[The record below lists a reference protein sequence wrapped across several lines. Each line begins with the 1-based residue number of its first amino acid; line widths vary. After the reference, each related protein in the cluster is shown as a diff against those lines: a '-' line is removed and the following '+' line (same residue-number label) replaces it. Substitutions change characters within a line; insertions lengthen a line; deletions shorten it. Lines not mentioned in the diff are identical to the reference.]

1 MTTSEV
7 FNFTEIPV
15 IDNGIERCEDSEYE
29 PIVGTNINF
38 GDIRIVVREQN
49 LFSLPTKA
57 YLLFEGQ
64 LVKLSD
70 GSAFADADQV
80 ALTNNG
86 IMQLFSKITYQL
98 GNQDIESIYYPGQAT
113 TMLGLLNYSNDF
125 QLAQGLNQLWCK
137 DTASTAVATDNTGFA
152 TRQQYIIKSPT
163 TNGTFSFCV
172 PLRHI
177 FGFCDDYDKVIYG
190 LKHTII
196 LTRQSD
202 SSAIFRLS
210 AAAAGKVNLTK
221 IALFIPSVKPSFEEE
236 KKIDNEIKRKVE
248 APLSFRMRQCDTT
261 TVQQANSFGWQL
273 SCAEIP
279 RYVIVG
285 FQTNRNAG
293 DQTVNSALFDH
304 CDLKNIY
311 VVYNNSTIQYPA
323 LDYYCSFPNQQ
334 FSRIYRDASMFKER
348 FYGMNEM
355 IANSNITPSN
365 YKDLYPI
372 FVFDVSKQSE
382 KLKSATVQLQVKAF
396 FNTTVPANTQAY
408 AIVISDKMMKLV
420 SDGNKFD
427 VK

>member
-15 IDNGIERCEDSEYE
+15 IENGIERCEDSEYE
-29 PIVGTNINF
+29 PIVGTNLNF
-38 GDIRIVVREQN
+38 GDIKIIVPEQN
-49 LFSLPTKA
+49 LFSLPSKA

-64 LVKLSD
+64 LVKLAD
-70 GSAFADADQV
+70 GSAYADADPV

-98 GNQDIESIYYPGQAT
+98 GNQDIEAIYNPVQAT
-113 TMLGLLNYSNDF
+113 IMLGLLNYSNDF
-125 QLAQGLNQLWCK
+125 QLAQELNQLWYK
-137 DTASTAVATDNTGFA
+137 DIASTAVAADNTGFA

-202 SSAIFRLS
+202 NPAIFRLA

-221 IALFIPSVKPSFEEE
+221 ISLFIPSVKPSFEEE
-236 KKIDNEIKRKVE
+236 KKIDSEIKRKVV
-248 APLSFRMRQCDTT
+248 APLSFRMRQCYY
-261 TVQQANSFGWQL
+261 N
-273 SCAEIP
+273 
-279 RYVIVG
+279 RY
-285 FQTNRNAG
+285 
-293 DQTVNSALFDH
+293 
-304 CDLKNIY
+304 
-311 VVYNNSTIQYPA
+311 YNCSTS
-323 LDYYCSFPNQQ
+323 YC
-334 FSRIYRDASMFKER
+334 IC
-348 FYGMNEM
+348 
-355 IANSNITPSN
+355 
-365 YKDLYPI
+365 
-372 FVFDVSKQSE
+372 KQSE

-396 FNTTVPANTQAY
+396 FNPTVPANTQAY